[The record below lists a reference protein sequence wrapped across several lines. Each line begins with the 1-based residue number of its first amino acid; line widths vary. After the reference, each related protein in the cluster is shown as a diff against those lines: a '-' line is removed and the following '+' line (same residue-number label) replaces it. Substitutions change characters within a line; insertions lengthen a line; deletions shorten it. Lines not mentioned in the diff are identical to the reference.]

1 MTNLEVERMKGPD
14 SSRHFMGRVSVI
26 DAWNPSGVGLP
37 FSSAMCSSVMCGSV
51 MCSSVMCSSSP
62 GACSSATYPSQ
73 RDDKP
78 PSGRVPGSGP
88 RPSSTLGGLRVLV
101 VEDDDDARELVVT
114 ILEDAGAVV
123 ASADS
128 AATGFDAVRTFR
140 PQLLVSD
147 IGMPDEDGYSLM
159 RRVRALGAVGGIPSI
174 ALTAYTRAEDRAKAL
189 RAGFSLHMAKPIRP
203 SELVAAIASLVT
215 PPN

>member
-1 MTNLEVERMKGPD
+1 MEAHDVTNLEADRMEGPD
-14 SSRHFMGRVSVI
+14 SSRHVMRWIWVADVRH
-26 DAWNPSGVGLP
+26 AWGVEVEC
-37 FSSAMCSSVMCGSV
+37 A
-51 MCSSVMCSSSP
+51 
-62 GACSSATYPSQ
+62 SATYPSQ

-78 PSGRVPGSGP
+78 PSGRLPGSGP
-88 RPSSTLGGLRVLV
+88 RPSSRLGGLRVLV
-101 VEDDDDARELVVT
+101 VEDDEDARELVVT
-114 ILEDAGAVV
+114 VLEDAGAIV

-128 AATGFDAVRTFR
+128 AAAGFDAVRDFQ

-159 RRVRALGAVGGIPSI
+159 RRVRALGVVAGGGIPSI

-203 SELVAAIASLVT
+203 SDLVSAIASLVEQ
-215 PPN
+215 PN